1 MVCHHVPSLPSDHI
15 TQCIV
20 DHYFIKELIEYVGF
34 II

>member
-15 TQCIV
+15 TLCIV